1 MGLKSAR
8 ARLAQAQ
15 VSSMGRSL
23 DFIGFSVGSV
33 CLILGVGLA
42 VLCSLRHQVGSGKEI
57 FRISSSRSLKAK
69 PADRLPRWP
78 LTALPK
84 KVLVATVR
92 TRCFF
97 KCLLS
102 STGCW

>member
-1 MGLKSAR
+1 
-8 ARLAQAQ
+8 
-15 VSSMGRSL
+15 MGRSL

-57 FRISSSRSLKAK
+57 FRLSSSRSLKAQA
-69 PADRLPRWP
+69 ADRLPMWP
-78 LTALPK
+78 LTALPR
-84 KVLVATVR
+84 KVLVANVGTQR
-92 TRCFF
+92 FF

-102 STGCW
+102 LTGYW